1 MSDEELKFVA
11 FNGSPRKEGR
21 TAGLL
26 SVVLEELRGLGAE
39 TRLIHLVDNPIRP
52 CLGCFS
58 NSPEECEPRRCTEG
72 ELEDAMKGY
81 HQLLLYSD
89 GVIFATPVMWF
100 GPSGLMK
107 NFIDRM
113 TSLENAGKLLDGRVA
128 GFVVTGDEDGAM
140 QTVMQLMG
148 PLSEMGFLFPPYPF
162 ATSLGFKNVMEDREA
177 LEFARRLG
185 RNLYRLAGI
194 LKKKDFNWWGM

>member
-1 MSDEELKFVA
+1 M
-11 FNGSPRKEGR
+11 
-21 TAGLL
+21 L
-26 SVVLEELRGLGAE
+26 S
-39 TRLIHLVDNPIRP
+39 TH
-52 CLGCFS
+52 
-58 NSPEECEPRRCTEG
+58 
-72 ELEDAMKGY
+72 
-81 HQLLLYSD
+81 
-89 GVIFATPVMWF
+89 
-100 GPSGLMK
+100 
-107 NFIDRM
+107 IDQFR
-113 TSLENAGKLLDGRVA
+113 
-128 GFVVTGDEDGAM
+128 AM